1 MLCNLSH
8 HWNFSQATLQ
18 PFVVYY
24 RLDGELKYSNFS
36 FNTKMLSHLKLL
48 LPAKQKVNQ
57 FSDGAAG
64 QYNFKNLWNLYYQK
78 KNHGLDPEWH
88 LFAIRNRNGPGDCI

>member
-1 MLCNLSH
+1 MLCNLSD
-8 HWNFSQATLQ
+8 HWNYSQATLQ

-36 FNTKMLSHLKLL
+36 FNTKMLSHLEL
-48 LPAKQKVNQ
+48 LPNKK
-57 FSDGAAG
+57 ST
-64 QYNFKNLWNLYYQK
+64 NLVMVLLVSIISKTWNLYYQK

-88 LFAIRNRNGPGDCI
+88 LFAIRHRNDPCDCI